1 VKDFKLYRF
10 GLRRVLAMMKGTNRH
25 WRIIRQQ
32 GAPLELLRAVGGD
45 IDALLG
51 RGETL
56 KASGRCT
63 VVRLRGVEGEDWTAR
78 RFNTKGP
85 GHTAAHWFLRSKARW
100 CWRNA
105 TLLAQ
110 AGLATPEP
118 VVCAEERC
126 VGVLR
131 MRSVFITRYVKGQSL
146 WELVA
151 TGELADERLMEV
163 AAQFGRIWK
172 TLGRL
177 SIGHGDMKATNFIVD
192 SDNRIWMIDLDSM
205 RVLGNRFM
213 LARLRRQDLERFM
226 RNWKGHP
233 AAAAIFS
240 AHLGTA

>member
-1 VKDFKLYRF
+1 
-10 GLRRVLAMMKGTNRH
+10 MMKGTNRH

-51 RGETL
+51 GGETL

-151 TGELADERLMEV
+151 TGELSEERLMEV

-192 SDNRIWMIDLDSM
+192 SDHRIWMIDLDSM

-213 LARLRRQDLERFM
+213 LARRRRQDLERFM

-233 AAAAIFS
+233 AVAAIFS
-240 AHLGTA
+240 AHLVTA